1 MSEPSHE
8 QHGPSE
14 ARQYWENRYRE
25 NPRPWTGRPN
35 AILARWVR
43 DLAPGTVMPGTEM
56 TGANTPRTAL
66 DLGCSEGNS
75 AVWLAAQGWKVT
87 GVDISATALARA
99 EQHAAEAGVAEHTDF
114 QQHDLE
120 HTFPTGRF
128 SLVYALY
135 LQSPVAFQRDLV
147 LRKAAAAVEPG
158 GLLLVIEHASA
169 PSWHVPQ
176 TPYPTVQQ
184 ALETIELDLKHWEI
198 VFQDT
203 PEREVTE
210 LTGPNGEVGLVKDN
224 ILALRRKHDQEPF
237 FP

>member
-8 QHGPSE
+8 HSGSSE

-43 DLAPGTVMPGTEM
+43 DLEPSTVMPK
-56 TGANTPRTAL
+56 TAL

-75 AVWLAAQGWKVT
+75 AVWLAAQGWQVT

-99 EQHAAEAGVAEHTDF
+99 EKHAAQAGVAERTDF

-120 HTFPTGRF
+120 HTFPAGQF

-169 PSWHVPQ
+169 PSWHVLQ
-176 TPYPTVQQ
+176 TSYPTVQQ
-184 ALETIELDLKHWEI
+184 ALETIELDLKCWDI
-198 VFQDT
+198 VFQAT

-224 ILALRRKHDQEPF
+224 ILALRRKHHQEPF
-237 FP
+237 FLP